1 MEVKKRG
8 GDLEAFDPRT
18 IFRSISKAN
27 RNKNVPAD
35 MKIDEDKITKVVDYV
50 VKKVKQLNL
59 DVVETKK
66 IATIVEDGLM
76 NRNCYDIAREYILHR
91 KKQEDERL
99 MQTELMLEVKEKLL
113 AENVL
118 NQNANMDEHSF
129 GGRKGEASSEVMKKF
144 ALLMMNP
151 RWARNH
157 ETNKIYQHDM
167 DSYYLGMHNCLS
179 LPLDDMLAN
188 DIDVRQTG
196 IRPAGCISTAMQLVA
211 VYFQIQSLQQ
221 FGGVAATHL
230 DWTLL
235 PYVVKSLRKHYFA
248 EYCKDQDDFYDL
260 DLVNIKQEKLEK
272 WINSKIDQWK
282 KDNPG
287 ITFDMFRIK
296 NRDMFDKKLF
306 QKALF
311 ETRREA
317 YQSAEGLIHNLN
329 SLQSRSGNQLPFSS
343 INFGTCD
350 ELEGQLILGAICS
363 AYIKGTGKFGLT
375 PIFPCGI
382 FQYKLKNGKVV
393 NEKLFKDFVRAT
405 STRLYP
411 NYGNCQWSV
420 HLKGIEYDRNLKK
433 KALEDLK
440 IINPSKYQRLLLWVE
455 THPEDAKKINLGV
468 PTIVVDDLNTKNIIV
483 IDEVQPTEEFS
494 TMGCRTYN
502 GYDINFDEDYFNSL
516 IDKIL
521 ETDKLPIN
529 YLYSANQK
537 DGRGNIAPATIILP
551 TIAMEAKKKA
561 ERAGHPEY
569 AVEEFMAALE
579 KAIGECKD
587 SLIDRYNWIC
597 AQSVDC
603 AKFMWKNNTMKGY
616 IPEEG
621 IRSALKHGTL
631 AIGQLG
637 VAETIQIL
645 LGCNQMTPKGM
656 KLAQDIEQLYKDKC
670 NEYKN
675 NYKLNFGVY
684 YTPAENLCYTAM
696 TKFTKKYGLIENVSA
711 YKDKDGNLV
720 KRDYFTNSIH
730 VPVWEEIDPFEKID
744 IESQLTGYSS
754 AGCITYVEIEDSAK
768 YNLTSLEQIIK
779 HAMDKDIPYFALN
792 LRLCSCKVC
801 GYSGD
806 IGDACPKCGAIDLD
820 ENGNPTGNIE
830 RLARVTGYL
839 STDYRYFNKG
849 KQGET
854 DDRYKHTMKLI
865 TGWTRPEP
873 TKEFVLQDI

>member
-1 MEVKKRG
+1 MEVKKRN
-8 GDLEAFDPRT
+8 GDIENFDPTT

-27 RNKNVPAD
+27 RNKNVPTD
-35 MKIDEDKITKVVDYV
+35 KKIDEDKITNVVDYV

-59 DVVETKK
+59 NVVETKK

-151 RWARNH
+151 KWAKNH

-235 PYVVKSLRKHYFA
+235 PYVIKSLRKHYFA
-248 EYCKDQDDFYDL
+248 EYCKDQEDFYDI
-260 DLVNIKQEKLEK
+260 DFVSIKQEKLEK

-282 KDNPG
+282 KENPN

-296 NRDMFDKKLF
+296 NRDMFDNKLF

-420 HLKGIEYDRNLKK
+420 QKKGIEYDRNIKK
-433 KALEDLK
+433 KTLEDLK
-440 IINPSKYQRLLLWVE
+440 ATNPEKYKRLLLWVE
-455 THPEDAKKINLGV
+455 THPEEAKKINLG
-468 PTIVVDDLNTKNIIV
+468 IK
-483 IDEVQPTEEFS
+483 
-494 TMGCRTYN
+494 
-502 GYDINFDEDYFNSL
+502 
-516 IDKIL
+516 
-521 ETDKLPIN
+521 
-529 YLYSANQK
+529 
-537 DGRGNIAPATIILP
+537 
-551 TIAMEAKKKA
+551 
-561 ERAGHPEY
+561 
-569 AVEEFMAALE
+569 
-579 KAIGECKD
+579 GE
-587 SLIDRYNWIC
+587 
-597 AQSVDC
+597 
-603 AKFMWKNNTMKGY
+603 
-616 IPEEG
+616 
-621 IRSALKHGTL
+621 
-631 AIGQLG
+631 
-637 VAETIQIL
+637 
-645 LGCNQMTPKGM
+645 
-656 KLAQDIEQLYKDKC
+656 
-670 NEYKN
+670 
-675 NYKLNFGVY
+675 
-684 YTPAENLCYTAM
+684 
-696 TKFTKKYGLIENVSA
+696 
-711 YKDKDGNLV
+711 
-720 KRDYFTNSIH
+720 
-730 VPVWEEIDPFEKID
+730 
-744 IESQLTGYSS
+744 
-754 AGCITYVEIEDSAK
+754 
-768 YNLTSLEQIIK
+768 
-779 HAMDKDIPYFALN
+779 
-792 LRLCSCKVC
+792 
-801 GYSGD
+801 
-806 IGDACPKCGAIDLD
+806 
-820 ENGNPTGNIE
+820 
-830 RLARVTGYL
+830 
-839 STDYRYFNKG
+839 
-849 KQGET
+849 
-854 DDRYKHTMKLI
+854 
-865 TGWTRPEP
+865 
-873 TKEFVLQDI
+873 

>member
-1 MEVKKRG
+1 MEVKKRN
-8 GDLEAFDPRT
+8 GDIENFDPTT

-27 RNKNVPAD
+27 RNKNVPTD
-35 MKIDEDKITKVVDYV
+35 KKIDEDKITKVVDYV

-59 DVVETKK
+59 NVVETKK

-151 RWARNH
+151 KWAKNH

-235 PYVVKSLRKHYFA
+235 PYVIKSLRKHYFA
-248 EYCKDQDDFYDL
+248 EYCKDQEDFYDI
-260 DLVNIKQEKLEK
+260 DFVTIKQEKLEK

-282 KDNPG
+282 KENPN

-296 NRDMFDKKLF
+296 NRDMFDNKLF

-420 HLKGIEYDRNLKK
+420 QKKGIEYDRNIKK
-433 KALEDLK
+433 KTLEDLK
-440 IINPSKYQRLLLWVE
+440 VTNPEKYQRLLLWVE
-455 THPEDAKKINLGV
+455 THPEEAKKINLG
-468 PTIVVDDLNTKNIIV
+468 IK
-483 IDEVQPTEEFS
+483 
-494 TMGCRTYN
+494 
-502 GYDINFDEDYFNSL
+502 
-516 IDKIL
+516 
-521 ETDKLPIN
+521 
-529 YLYSANQK
+529 
-537 DGRGNIAPATIILP
+537 
-551 TIAMEAKKKA
+551 
-561 ERAGHPEY
+561 
-569 AVEEFMAALE
+569 
-579 KAIGECKD
+579 GE
-587 SLIDRYNWIC
+587 
-597 AQSVDC
+597 
-603 AKFMWKNNTMKGY
+603 
-616 IPEEG
+616 
-621 IRSALKHGTL
+621 
-631 AIGQLG
+631 
-637 VAETIQIL
+637 
-645 LGCNQMTPKGM
+645 
-656 KLAQDIEQLYKDKC
+656 
-670 NEYKN
+670 
-675 NYKLNFGVY
+675 
-684 YTPAENLCYTAM
+684 
-696 TKFTKKYGLIENVSA
+696 
-711 YKDKDGNLV
+711 
-720 KRDYFTNSIH
+720 
-730 VPVWEEIDPFEKID
+730 
-744 IESQLTGYSS
+744 
-754 AGCITYVEIEDSAK
+754 
-768 YNLTSLEQIIK
+768 
-779 HAMDKDIPYFALN
+779 
-792 LRLCSCKVC
+792 
-801 GYSGD
+801 
-806 IGDACPKCGAIDLD
+806 
-820 ENGNPTGNIE
+820 
-830 RLARVTGYL
+830 
-839 STDYRYFNKG
+839 
-849 KQGET
+849 
-854 DDRYKHTMKLI
+854 
-865 TGWTRPEP
+865 
-873 TKEFVLQDI
+873 